1 MSEFVSLWE
10 KVVIFAGEETVK
22 SRPEYDLAR
31 QNTFWNEK
39 DSEVMVALGLDE
51 ARFGEVDGEA
61 SGVYVIQ

>member
-1 MSEFVSLWE
+1 MSLWE

-39 DSEVMVALGLDE
+39 DSEVLVAFGLDE
-51 ARFGEVDGEA
+51 ARFGKKDGEA
-61 SGVYVIQ
+61 SAVFVYAL

>member
-22 SRPEYDLAR
+22 SRPGYDLAR

-51 ARFGEVDGEA
+51 ARL
-61 SGVYVIQ
+61 